1 MAGMKYLLDSNIFIE
16 LLRGN
21 VDVANS
27 IITAGEDA
35 CAMSVITLYELS
47 YGAFHS
53 KHPEREMEKVNT
65 LASIY
70 EVLPLPIPAITYAE
84 IQEELTSKGM
94 RIDNYDLLI
103 ATTAIDNNLTLV
115 TDNLKHFKRIDS
127 LNIENWINR

>member
-1 MAGMKYLLDSNIFIE
+1 MKYLLDTNIFIE

-21 VDVANS
+21 TDVANS

-53 KHPEREMEKVNT
+53 KYPEREMKKVNT
-65 LASIY
+65 LANMY
-70 EVLPLPIPAITYAE
+70 EVLHLPIPALTYAK
-84 IQEELTSKGM
+84 IQEELTSQGM

-115 TDNLKHFKRIDS
+115 TDNLKHFQRIKQ
-127 LNIENWINR
+127 LQTENWINR